1 MPVYARL
8 FRLKLSFL
16 NGVAAVSGYLLF
28 PSVIQSHQI
37 CALFAGVALLAAGG
51 SALNQVMEIDLD
63 SRMVRTR
70 QRPLPMKA
78 LTPARAACV
87 GSVAIL
93 AGTLLLIAFG
103 GLLPPL
109 LGLAALFWYL
119 AVYTPLKRRTS
130 LALLLGALCG
140 AFPPLIGWSL
150 AGGNISDYR
159 IIILA
164 GLLFLWQVPHF
175 WLIQRRHEDDYHQA
189 GIPLFCSRTG
199 RDGQDPFFWIW
210 IAALGAGAMLLP
222 AFGIIERPLA
232 LWHAVFPLSLVP
244 IALYCSDRL
253 FFRYL
258 NLFPLLV
265 SIFLLIQKQLIFSN

>member
-1 MPVYARL
+1 MSVYAGL

-28 PSVIQSHQI
+28 PSAIQIPHVLV
-37 CALFAGVALLAAGG
+37 LFAGVVLLAAGG
-51 SALNQVMEIDLD
+51 SAINQLLEIDLD
-63 SRMVRTR
+63 SRMARTR
-70 QRPLPMKA
+70 LRPLPMKEM
-78 LTPARAACV
+78 TPAGAAAV
-87 GSVAIL
+87 GSGVIL
-93 AGTLLLIAFG
+93 AGILLLIAFG
-103 GLLPPL
+103 GLLPAL
-109 LGLAALFWYL
+109 LGAAALLWYL

-130 LALLLGALCG
+130 LALPVGALCG

-150 AGGNISDYR
+150 AGGSISDYR

-175 WLIQRRHEDDYHQA
+175 WLLQQRHQNDYLQA
-189 GIPLFCSRTG
+189 GIPLFCSRVG
-199 RDGQDPFFWIW
+199 RERQDPFFWIW
-210 IAALGAGAMLLP
+210 IAAFGAGAMLLP

-232 LWHAVFPLSLVP
+232 QWHAVFPLSLVP
-244 IALYCSDRL
+244 IAMFCTDRL

-265 SIFLLIQKQLIFSN
+265 SILLFIQKQA